1 MENNSGAALLIYY
14 FSFYKTHTVGSVIY
28 FFALYKEFT
37 SINPASLISFL
48 FATTGGYKNC
58 GIVCVCVCVC
68 KQSRSIS
75 DSQARALLWP

>member
-1 MENNSGAALLIYY
+1 MENDSGAALLIYY
-14 FSFYKTHTVGSVIY
+14 FSFYKTHTVGSVNY

-58 GIVCVCVCVC
+58 GIVCVC
-68 KQSRSIS
+68 KQSRSIN